1 MRIGLTGA
9 RAPATFELAHLL
21 RGAGHEV
28 DLVDSVPWT
37 VSRWSRVLGPVWRVP
52 SPRFAQ
58 QACASALRL
67 LAEQRRWDA
76 ILPTCEEIFHLAR
89 LAEHDPRALGAP
101 LWAPPAS
108 VLLQLHHKG
117 EFIRCARALS
127 LPVPETH
134 VIAQVPHGSRW
145 EPIAGHGE
153 WVLKPAWSRFGVR
166 VHMLRAGDAWPNGVV
181 PTSAHPWV
189 LQQRLR
195 GPAWCTWSVARE
207 GTLLL
212 HSAYRVEASAGALGA
227 AIAFTMAPHPGILDW
242 VQRFVGGLQLTGQF
256 AFDFIDTAAG
266 PLPLECNPRLT
277 SGVHGFR
284 GDSDAAVRVVQ
295 AFSGR
300 ATAREGPS
308 ASASLLQAPNGRRFT
323 SALALRSYGQRI
335 PRGEELLDVPG
346 DRWPHRLQL
355 LSYSWL
361 MALAVLHGTDP
372 RAFSTRDIEFN
383 GLGDAT

>member
-52 SPRFAQ
+52 SPRFAPH
-58 QACASALRL
+58 ASASALRQ
-67 LAEQRRWDA
+67 LATQRRWDA

-127 LPVPETH
+127 LSVPETH

-145 EPIAGHGE
+145 EPIAGQGE

-166 VHMLRAGDAWPNGVV
+166 VHMLRAGDAWPSRVV
-181 PTSAHPWV
+181 PTPAHPWV

-195 GPAWCTWSVARE
+195 GQAWCTWSVARE
-207 GTLLL
+207 GTVLL
-212 HSAYRVEASAGALGA
+212 HSAYRVEATAGPIGA
-227 AIAFTMAPHPGILDW
+227 AIAFTMAPHPGILGW
-242 VQRFVGGLQLTGQF
+242 VRQFVGALQLTGQV
-256 AFDFIDTAAG
+256 AFDFIDTAEG
-266 PLPLECNPRLT
+266 PFPLECNPRLT

-284 GDSDAAVRVVQ
+284 GDRDAGARVVH

-300 ATAREGPS
+300 GAAAQASPS
-308 ASASLLQAPNGRRFT
+308 LHHAPNGRRFT
-323 SALALRSYGQRI
+323 SALALRSYGHRV

-346 DRWPHRLQL
+346 DRRPHRMQL
-355 LSYSWL
+355 LSYGWL
-361 MALAVLHGTDP
+361 MVLSLLHGADP